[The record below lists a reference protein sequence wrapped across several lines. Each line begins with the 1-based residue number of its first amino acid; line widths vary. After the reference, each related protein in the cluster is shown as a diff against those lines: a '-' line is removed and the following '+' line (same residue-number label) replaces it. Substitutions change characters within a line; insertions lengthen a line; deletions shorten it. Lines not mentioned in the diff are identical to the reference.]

1 MGMHQTNINA
11 LASAAKQIGV
21 KDVVICP
28 GSRNA
33 PLVMAF
39 WRINAI
45 KCHSI
50 VDERSAAFVAL
61 GLAKSSGQTVVMIC
75 TSGSALVNFYPAIL
89 EAFYSEIPLMVLSAD
104 RPPEWIDQWDG
115 QAIHQKQIFVSHVKW
130 SEETSCN
137 DELNPQAYFKLMLD
151 GLQIANSDRKGPV
164 HLNVPLREPLYEA
177 TLQAFEYPEFPIATI
192 PQIKIESAF
201 QWPESVVN
209 SKQILVVHGADHN
222 SKPQLHALQNPVLTD
237 IIANKLA
244 QCNVLDWEKVLML
257 SDEETLSKLQAE
269 VLITT
274 GKMVVSKPLKQFLR
288 KYKPKFHFHI
298 TDTQYCADPFQ
309 TNPIILHGQ
318 WDSVQNTLPPSPAYL
333 AAWQHVENALA
344 SKQLVQSSEALTEP
358 NALAYILH
366 HLPHLP
372 MGLHFANS
380 MSVRWASMLLPLF
393 NNQWQV
399 FANRGVSGIDGCTS
413 TALGMALNSNHTQI
427 LFTGDLAFAYDNNAW
442 FQSTIPKQLKVVIF
456 NNFGGGIFDQ
466 IEGPRNMPEKHL
478 VQTPHKYRFE
488 LMAKHYQINYAL
500 VQSAEDLAIHF
511 EKFLNSEEPSIL
523 EIQTNNL
530 DNYHQLQQYKQS
542 NI

>member
-1 MGMHQTNINA
+1 MHQTNINA
-11 LASAAKQIGV
+11 LASAAKLIGV

-33 PLVMAF
+33 PLAMAF
-39 WRINAI
+39 WRINSI

-50 VDERSAAFVAL
+50 VDERSAAFFAL
-61 GLAKSSGQTVVMIC
+61 GLAKASGQTVVLMC

-89 EAFYSEIPLMVLSAD
+89 EAFYSEIPLLVLSAD

-115 QAIHQKQIFVSHVKW
+115 QAIHQKQIFGSHVKW

-192 PQIKIESAF
+192 PQSSIESTF

-209 SKQILVVHGADHN
+209 SKQILIVHGADHTCN
-222 SKPQLHALQNPVLTD
+222 KHLQALQLPVLSD
-237 IIANKLA
+237 IISNKLA

-288 KYKPKFHFHI
+288 KFKPKFHFHI

-309 TNPIILHGQ
+309 TNPIIIHGQ
-318 WDSVQNTLPPSPAYL
+318 WASVQNTLPPSTAYL
-333 AAWQHVENALA
+333 AAWQAAENALA
-344 SKQLVQSSEALTEP
+344 SKQLVQSLVALTEP
-358 NALAYILH
+358 NALAFILQ
-366 HLPHLP
+366 HLPHRT

-380 MSVRWASMLLPLF
+380 MSIRWASMLLPLF
-393 NNQWQV
+393 HDQWQV

-442 FQSTIPKQLKVVIF
+442 FQSVIPSQLKVVVF

-478 VQTPHKYRFE
+478 IQTPHKFGFE
-488 LMAKHYQINYAL
+488 LLAKHYQINYAL
-500 VQSAEDLAIHF
+500 VQSAEALTIQF
-511 EKFLNSEEPSIL
+511 EKFLNTDGPCVL
-523 EIQTNNL
+523 EIQTNNS
-530 DNYHQLQQYKQS
+530 DNYLQLQQYKQD
-542 NI
+542 NL

>member
-1 MGMHQTNINA
+1 MHQTNINA
-11 LASAAKQIGV
+11 LASAAKLIGV

-33 PLVMAF
+33 PLAMAF
-39 WRINAI
+39 WRINSI

-61 GLAKSSGQTVVMIC
+61 GLAKSSGQTVVLMC
-75 TSGSALVNFYPAIL
+75 TSGSALVNFYPAVL
-89 EAFYSEIPLMVLSAD
+89 EAFYSEIPLLVVSAD

-115 QAIHQKQIFVSHVKW
+115 QAIHQKQIFGSHVKW
-130 SEETSCN
+130 SEETPSN
-137 DELNPQAYFKLMLD
+137 DVFNPQEYFNLMLE

-164 HLNVPLREPLYEA
+164 HLNVPLREPLYESI
-177 TLQAFEYPEFPIATI
+177 LKAFEYPEFPINTYFQSLTDGSKEW
-192 PQIKIESAF
+192 PDTVLKSDKIL
-201 QWPESVVN
+201 
-209 SKQILVVHGADHN
+209 IVHGADHTFN
-222 SKPQLHALQNPVLTD
+222 NHLQALQLPVLSD
-237 IIANKLA
+237 IISNKLA

-288 KYKPKFHFHI
+288 KFKPKFHFHI

-318 WDSVQNTLPPSPAYL
+318 WASVQNTLPPSTAYL
-333 AAWQHVENALA
+333 AAWKAAENALA
-344 SKQLVQSSEALTEP
+344 SKQLVQSLAALTEP
-358 NALAYILH
+358 NALAYILQ

-380 MSVRWASMLLPLF
+380 MSIRWASMLLPLF
-393 NNQWQV
+393 HNQWQV

-442 FQSTIPKQLKVVIF
+442 FQSVIPSQLKVVVF

-466 IEGPRNMPEKHL
+466 IEGPQNMPEKHL
-478 VQTPHKYRFE
+478 IQTPHKFGFE
-488 LMAKHYQINYAL
+488 LLAKHYQINYAL
-500 VQSAEDLAIHF
+500 VQSAEVLTIQF
-511 EKFLNSEEPSIL
+511 EKFLNTDGPCVL
-523 EIQTNNL
+523 EIQTNNS

-542 NI
+542 NL

>member
-1 MGMHQTNINA
+1 MHQTNINA
-11 LASAAKQIGV
+11 LASAAKLIGV

-33 PLVMAF
+33 PLAMAF
-39 WRINAI
+39 WRINSI
-45 KCHSI
+45 NCHSI
-50 VDERSAAFVAL
+50 VDERSAAFFAL
-61 GLAKSSGQTVVMIC
+61 GLAKASGQTVVLMC

-89 EAFYSEIPLMVLSAD
+89 EAFYSEIPLLVLSAD

-115 QAIHQKQIFVSHVKW
+115 QAIHQKQIFGSHVKW

-137 DELNPQAYFKLMLD
+137 DELNPQAYFKLMHD

-177 TLQAFEYPEFPIATI
+177 TLQAFEYPEFPIATF
-192 PQIKIESAF
+192 PQIIIESAF

-209 SKQILVVHGADHN
+209 SKQILVVHGADHI
-222 SKPQLHALQNPVLTD
+222 SKPQLHELQNPVLSD

-318 WDSVQNTLPPSPAYL
+318 WASVQNTLPPSTAYL
-333 AAWQHVENALA
+333 AAWKDAEKTLV
-344 SKQLVQSSEALTEP
+344 SKQLIQSLAALTEP
-358 NALAYILH
+358 NALAFILQ
-366 HLPHLP
+366 HLPHRT

-380 MSVRWASMLLPLF
+380 MSIRWASMLLPLF
-393 NNQWQV
+393 HDQWQV

-442 FQSTIPKQLKVVIF
+442 FQSAIPSQLKVVVF

-466 IEGPRNMPEKHL
+466 IEGPQNMPEKHL
-478 VQTPHKYRFE
+478 IQTPHKFGFE
-488 LMAKHYQINYAL
+488 LLAKHYQINYAL
-500 VQSAEDLAIHF
+500 VQSADALVIQF
-511 EKFLNSEEPSIL
+511 EKFLNTDGPCVL
-523 EIQTNNL
+523 EIQTNNS

-542 NI
+542 NL